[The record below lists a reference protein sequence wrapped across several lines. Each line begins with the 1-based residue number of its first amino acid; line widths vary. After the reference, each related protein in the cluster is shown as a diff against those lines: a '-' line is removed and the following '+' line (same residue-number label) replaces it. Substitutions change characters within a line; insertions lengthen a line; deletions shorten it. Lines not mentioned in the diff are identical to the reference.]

1 MIPHLALA
9 PHASPE
15 SEVEKDPGE
24 GEGPEQG
31 GVGQTEAVRDV
42 IVRPGLGHPVGE
54 ELRS

>member
-1 MIPHLALA
+1 MISHLALA

-15 SEVEKDPGE
+15 TEVEDDPGE
-24 GEGPEQG
+24 GEDAEQG
-31 GVGQTEAVRDV
+31 GVRQTEAVRDV